1 MSVISAS
8 LREYLRIAITKRS
21 VADELSDKLDLLDQY
36 TPQEVADPGTG
47 KAIPV
52 TRSAVINI
60 VTAGAETNTLA
71 IPTFLGQQ
79 LILNVS
85 TFVGARVITASQ
97 AINQAGN
104 TIMTF
109 GAVRDCIVLEAI
121 KVGSALRWVVTGNDG
136 VALS

>member
-1 MSVISAS
+1 MAVISQS
-8 LREYLRIAITKRS
+8 LRDYLRIAITKRS
-21 VADELSDKLDLLDQY
+21 VADELSDKIDLLDQY
-36 TPQEVADPGTG
+36 IVQEVADPGTG

-71 IPTFLGQQ
+71 LPTFLGQK
-79 LILNVS
+79 LVLNCSV
-85 TFVGARVITASQ
+85 FVGNRVITASQ

-109 GAVRDCIVLEAI
+109 GAVRDSIVLEAV
-121 KVGSALRWVVTGNDG
+121 KLASALRWVVSGNDG

>member
-1 MSVISAS
+1 MASISQA
-8 LREYLRIAITKRS
+8 LRDYLRIAITKRS
-21 VADELSDKLDLLDQY
+21 VADELSDKIDLLDQY
-36 TPQEVADPGTG
+36 IPQEVADPGTG

-79 LILNVS
+79 LILNCSV
-85 TFVGARVITASQ
+85 FVGNRVITASQ
-97 AINQAGN
+97 GINQAGN

-109 GAVRDCIVLEAI
+109 GAVRDSIVLEAV
-121 KVGSALRWVVTGNDG
+121 KVGSALRWCVTGNDG